1 VSDFR
6 KLLVW
11 EKAHDL
17 AVKAHQVG
25 GRMRRSRDAS
35 LRNQLVRSAMS
46 IPSNIVEGRRQRSE
60 REFRR
65 FLNIALHSA
74 FELEYHLMMARDIG
88 AIAEQTASPLLA
100 QTVEVR
106 KMIFG
111 LLRKIAERLGEEMPS
126 GLQKNLHSLPAQR
139 PDAEDASSKR

>member
-1 VSDFR
+1 MSDFR

-17 AVKAHQVG
+17 AVKTHQVG

-35 LRNQLVRSAMS
+35 LRSQLVRAAMS

-88 AIAEQTASPLLA
+88 AITEQTASPLLA

-111 LLRKIAERLGEEMPS
+111 LLRKIAERLSEEMPS
-126 GLQKNLHSLPAQR
+126 GLQEKPQLLPAQR
-139 PDAEDASSKR
+139 SDAEHAFRKR

>member
-1 VSDFR
+1 
-6 KLLVW
+6 
-11 EKAHDL
+11 
-17 AVKAHQVG
+17 
-25 GRMRRSRDAS
+25 
-35 LRNQLVRSAMS
+35 MS

-60 REFRR
+60 REFGR

-88 AIAEQTASPLLA
+88 AITEQTASPLLA

-111 LLRKIAERLGEEMPS
+111 LLRKIAERLSEEMPS
-126 GLQKNLHSLPAQR
+126 GLQEKQQLLPAQR
-139 PDAEDASSKR
+139 SDAEHAFRKR